1 MPREGDF
8 NFDAYKLLYNSGL
21 KQNKTLQDFLREIS
35 TAKDEQA
42 YYTARDQFET
52 QLANTY
58 TDIGKRQLRD
68 QFSVWKEQFLG
79 SRPMLQEELGKGAE
93 SKIRRIRAYDDLRKM
108 LNDKEVTASPKTKA
122 VLTQMSLAFDEYQ
135 NARDAIYGNT
145 ETAQNYKDLLQM
157 NIKTKLQQ
165 LAEGN
170 ANAQAAYDVL
180 FARLIGE

>member
-1 MPREGDF
+1 M
-8 NFDAYKLLYNSGL
+8 
-21 KQNKTLQDFLREIS
+21 REIS
-35 TAKDEQA
+35 TAKDEQV

-58 TDIGKRQLRD
+58 SDGAKRQLRE
-68 QFSVWKEQFLG
+68 QFATWKDQFLG
-79 SRPMLQEELGKGAE
+79 SRPMLEEELGKGAE
-93 SKIRRIRAYDDLRKM
+93 SKIRRIRAYEDLRNM
-108 LNDKEVTASPKTKA
+108 LNDKTVTASPTTRA

-135 NARDAIYGNT
+135 NARDAVYGNT
-145 ETAQNYKDLLQM
+145 ETAQNYKELLQM